1 MAEKLSPERQ
11 EFINKLQKTIE
22 DNTFAPETLNPM
34 QLRAVDQ
41 FFKKGY
47 LKGDLREIISK
58 RSKARQD
65 LAKQETVAQDPLGA
79 YLGMDESSVPGA
91 DFLLSGRSSAVLAG
105 DVSASFMA
113 ANYMRDKIADAY
125 KQTDMTGLKLTKNKQ
140 FFFEKLANKLPGR
153 YRFLKG
159 AAQLAGRTL
168 DLGERAFRSPLGR
181 GELAVAA
188 AGTAGAGGG
197 SVAYDLMNNAV
208 GPSLMDSLLEDLG
221 NMPKKDIDKLN
232 IVDRAMVE
240 AKNAALFNF
249 GAAALTPLLMA
260 SGGILNKLFGTT
272 GVTQKEIAKF
282 ARDNGYEIP
291 LLAAMRDGPLSGL
304 GQSYFKTVGV
314 FPYISRVMDARMLSA
329 EKTFAQGF
337 LDSNIATIAPIY
349 SHSFLSQK
357 VYNRAV
363 ETFKKNVK
371 TIDDAYDKFYAINT
385 VAGDPAILK
394 LNKTLKATEDFL
406 RQNSAQFPDI
416 AKAFSDASSREVN
429 RQAFDFKALQEMA
442 GLQDPLAQF
451 MNFANAV
458 ARGQPIS
465 FNQYKGMTMMLNQAL
480 EQTRYQTVNKSVAAI
495 REALEKDAHGFLK
508 ELNVPNLVQ
517 NKEIQKR
524 LIDLGGGDVARIM
537 APELA
542 AARVAETMAGRIPS
556 DQGAFQRLLAET
568 EEQILKEGVEITDEL
583 SARAAAKIAKT
594 DQGKEI
600 MDSVINAGSQL
611 HNTLK
616 DANEVFSRI
625 MKFYTGKEGTTAIG
639 ALAKFDKTLFT
650 QKTLFNIPGAATL
663 PKDKLFEKIQT
674 AVFKSRSSSALEEY
688 RKMIGAQ
695 PGFAGYSAAG
705 EKLYQASVARFMHNA
720 FMSSFKSKPINA
732 GIFGKARIPFSAPF
746 DNGAFRKLEGDAR
759 FQNGVDDIYEAM
771 ENVGT
776 KEALTSQGGEISSR
790 LSADGLEDITSIR
803 FGPDDYRDFDA
814 ITFRNILGLDEPT
827 MDVKKFIEEMYGGGQ
842 KGADARGHLENF
854 VDYSKKLTDI
864 PITNS
869 SSFIQRRLTLGGA
882 SSLAGVALGF
892 GGSAAASPL
901 APFVLFA
908 TALRAGKI
916 LSDPYLLRQIN
927 DVLTPKEVEAVLK
940 GGKAFGT
947 TQAGVINPK
956 AYLAGLRTKR
966 EAFARFMNKAFGDD
980 DDYVPVD
987 PDNIDLKRI
996 TEYLNSKDVEMIK
1009 PNYGNNAGNV
1019 PMKTIQQMY
1028 DEEVMQAPSEEEQAE
1043 EENFIEGGLIAQNEF
1058 NSTFLPEAQVKK
1070 LEPGGEAVTVNQQ
1083 MPMNQGQ
1090 MQPATGQVTSQ
1101 QVESIFPRDDLLIA
1115 AAKRREVPRG

>member
-1 MAEKLSPERQ
+1 MAELNEKQRVFVEG
-11 EFINKLQKTIE
+11 LQKSID
-22 DNTFAPETLNPM
+22 DNTFAPETLNPL
-34 QLRAVDQ
+34 QLRAIDKLIKSKV
-41 FFKKGY
+41 
-47 LKGDLREIISK
+47 LKSKPLKEIYEE
-58 RSKARQD
+58 RTQARKD

-105 DVSASFMA
+105 DLSASFMA

-125 KQTDMTGLKLTKNKQ
+125 KKTDMTGLKLTKGKQ

-153 YRFLKG
+153 YKFLKG

-168 DLGERAFRSPLGR
+168 DLGERAIRSPLGR
-181 GELAVAA
+181 GELAIAG
-188 AGTAGAGGG
+188 AGTIGAGGG
-197 SVAYDLMNNAV
+197 SIAYDLMNKTV
-208 GPSLMDSLLEDLG
+208 GPSLMDGLLEDLG
-221 NMPKKDIDKLN
+221 NLPKKDIDKLN
-232 IVDRAMVE
+232 VIDRAMVE

-260 SGGILNKLFGTT
+260 SGKFLNFAFGTT
-272 GVTQKEIAKF
+272 GDYQKAIAKF

-314 FPYISRVMDARMLSA
+314 FPYISRTMDKRMLSA
-329 EKTFAQGF
+329 EKVFSKGF

-349 SHSFLSQK
+349 SHSFLSQRL
-357 VYNRAV
+357 YNQAV
-363 ETFKKNVK
+363 ETFKKNVG
-371 TIDDAYDKFYAINT
+371 TIDSAYDKFFAINT

-394 LNKTLKATEDFL
+394 LTKTLKATDDFL

-416 AKAFSDASSREVN
+416 VKAMGDAVQGQG
-429 RQAFDFKALQEMA
+429 RQIDFKAVLEQT
-442 GLQDPLAQF
+442 GYSDPLSQF
-451 MNFANAV
+451 MAFANGV
-458 ARGQPIS
+458 ARGQPIT

-480 EQTRYQTVNKSVAAI
+480 EQTKYKTVNKSVAAI

-508 ELNVPNLVQ
+508 ELNVPSLVQ
-517 NKEIQKR
+517 NKEIQQR
-524 LIDLGGGDVARIM
+524 LIELGGGDVVRIM

-542 AARVAETMAGRIPS
+542 AARVAEQMAGRIPTGE
-556 DQGAFQRLLAET
+556 GAFQRLIAET
-568 EEQILKEGVEITDEL
+568 EQQIIKDGIEITDDL
-583 SARAAAKIAKT
+583 RARAAAKIAKT
-594 DQGKEI
+594 PQGKEI

-639 ALAKFDKTLFT
+639 ALSKFDKTLFT

-674 AVFKSRSSSALEEY
+674 AVFKSRSPAALQEF

-720 FMSSFKSKPINA
+720 FMSSFRSKPINA
-732 GIFGKARIPFSAPF
+732 GIFGKARVPFSAPF
-746 DNGAFRKLEGDAR
+746 ENGAFRSIEADAR
-759 FQNGVDDIYEAM
+759 FANGVDDIYEAM

-776 KEALTSQGGEISSR
+776 KQALRSQGGEISSR
-790 LSADGLEDITSIR
+790 VTADGLEDVTSIR
-803 FGPDDYRDFDA
+803 FGPDDYRDFDG
-814 ITFRNILGLDEPT
+814 TRFRDILGLDDPT
-827 MDVKKFIEEMYGGGQ
+827 SDVYKFIEEMYGGGK
-842 KGADARGHLENF
+842 KGADALSHLEDF
-854 VDYSKKLTDI
+854 VEYSKRLTDI

-927 DVLTPKEVEAVLK
+927 DVLTPKEVEAILK
-940 GGKAFGT
+940 GGKAFGV

-980 DDYVPVD
+980 DDFVPVD
-987 PDNIDLKRI
+987 PKNIDLERI
-996 TEYLNSKDVEMIK
+996 TEYLNKKDVELIK
-1009 PNYGNNAGNV
+1009 PNFGNNGNNL
-1019 PMKTIQQMY
+1019 PATTIYKMY
-1028 DEEVMQAPSEEEQAE
+1028 DEEVMQEPNEEEQAE
-1043 EENFIEGGLIAQNEF
+1043 EENFIEGGLIAQNDF
-1058 NSTFLPEAQVKK
+1058 NNTFLPEAQANK
-1070 LEPGGEAVTVNQQ
+1070 LEPGGETMVNMPQVTMPNPQ
-1083 MPMNQGQ
+1083 MPM
-1090 MQPATGQVTSQ
+1090 ATGQVTSQ
-1101 QVESIFPRDDLLIA
+1101 QVADLFPNDPTTIA
-1115 AAKRREVPRG
+1115 AARRREAPRG

>member
-1 MAEKLSPERQ
+1 MAELNAQQK
-11 EFINKLQKTIE
+11 EFVAGLQKSID
-22 DNTFAPETLNPM
+22 DNTFAPETLNPL
-34 QLRAVDQ
+34 QLRAVN
-41 FFKKGY
+41 KLIKSKV
-47 LKGDLREIISK
+47 LKSKPLEEIYKERTQARE
-58 RSKARQD
+58 D

-105 DVSASFMA
+105 DLSASFMA

-125 KQTDMTGLKLTKNKQ
+125 KQTGMTGMKLTQGKK

-159 AAQLAGRTL
+159 AAQLAGKTL
-168 DLGERAFRSPLGR
+168 DLGERAVRSPLGR
-181 GELAVAA
+181 GELAVAG
-188 AGTAGAGGG
+188 AGTLGAGGG
-197 SVAYDLMNNAV
+197 SVAYDLMNKTV

-260 SGGILNKLFGTT
+260 SGKFLNFAFGTT
-272 GVTQKEIAKF
+272 GEYQKAIAKF

-314 FPYISRVMDARMLSA
+314 FPYISKTMDKRMLSA
-329 EKTFAQGF
+329 EKVFSKGF

-349 SHSFLSQK
+349 SHSFLSQRL
-357 VYNRAV
+357 YNQAV
-363 ETFKKNVK
+363 ETFKKNVG
-371 TIDDAYDKFYAINT
+371 TIDDAYDKFFALNT

-394 LNKTLKATEDFL
+394 LPKTLKATEDFL

-416 AKAFSDASSREVN
+416 AQAFQRATSGSVN
-429 RQAFDFKALQEMA
+429 RQAFDFKAVQEMA

-451 MNFANAV
+451 MNFSNAV
-458 ARGQPIS
+458 ARGEPIS

-508 ELNVPNLVQ
+508 ELNVPSLLQ
-517 NKEIQKR
+517 NKAIQQR
-524 LIDLGGGDVARIM
+524 MIELGGGDVARIM

-542 AARVAETMAGRIPS
+542 AAR
-556 DQGAFQRLLAET
+556 LAESGAIPT
-568 EEQILKEGVEITDEL
+568 GQQAYNTALKEAEEAILKEGIDVTDDL
-583 SARAAAKIAKT
+583 TARAAAKIAKT
-594 DQGKEI
+594 QGGKDTL
-600 MDSVINAGSQL
+600 DSIINAGSQM
-611 HNTLK
+611 HNSLK

-639 ALAKFDKTLFT
+639 ALSKFDKSLFT

-674 AVFKSRSSSALEEY
+674 AVFKSRSPAALGEF

-732 GIFGKARIPFSAPF
+732 GLFGKARMPFSAPF
-746 DNGAFRKLEGDAR
+746 ENGAFRKLEADPR

-776 KEALTSQGGEISSR
+776 KQALASQGGEISSR
-790 LSADGLEDITSIR
+790 ITADGLEDVTSIR
-803 FGPDDYRDFDA
+803 FGPDDYRDFDGT
-814 ITFRNILGLDEPT
+814 TFRNILGLDDPT
-827 MDVKKFIEEMYGGGQ
+827 IDVKKFIEEMYGGGS
-842 KGADARGHLENF
+842 KGATARQHLEDF
-854 VDYSKKLTDI
+854 VEYSKRLTDI

-901 APFVLFA
+901 APFILFA

-927 DVLTPKEVEAVLK
+927 DVLTPKEVEAILK

-987 PDNIDLKRI
+987 PKNIDLKRI
-996 TEYLNSKDVEMIK
+996 TEYLNQKNVEMIK

-1028 DEEVMQAPSEEEQAE
+1028 DEEVMEAPKEEEQAE

-1058 NSTFLPEAQVKK
+1058 NSTFLPVSQANK
-1070 LEPGGEAVTVNQQ
+1070 LEPGGEPSPVNQQ
-1083 MPMNQGQ
+1083 MPINQGQ
-1090 MQPATGQVTSQ
+1090 MQPATGQVTPQ
-1101 QVESIFPRDDLLIA
+1101 QVSALFPNDPLSAQIA
-1115 AAKRREVPRG
+1115 ARRQT

>member
-1 MAEKLSPERQ
+1 MAELNAQQK
-11 EFINKLQKTIE
+11 EFVAGLQKSID
-22 DNTFAPETLNPM
+22 DNTFAPETLNPL
-34 QLRAVDQ
+34 QLRAVN
-41 FFKKGY
+41 KLIKSKV
-47 LKGDLREIISK
+47 LKSKPLEEIYKERTQARE
-58 RSKARQD
+58 D

-105 DVSASFMA
+105 DLSASFMA

-125 KQTDMTGLKLTKNKQ
+125 KQTGMTGMKLTQGKK

-159 AAQLAGRTL
+159 AAQLAGKTL
-168 DLGERAFRSPLGR
+168 DLGERAVRSPLGR
-181 GELAVAA
+181 GELAVAG
-188 AGTAGAGGG
+188 AGTLGAGGG
-197 SVAYDLMNNAV
+197 SVAYDLMNKTV

-260 SGGILNKLFGTT
+260 SGKFLNFAFGTT
-272 GVTQKEIAKF
+272 GEYQKAIAKF

-314 FPYISRVMDARMLSA
+314 FPYISKTMDKRMLSA
-329 EKTFAQGF
+329 EKVFSKGF

-349 SHSFLSQK
+349 SHSFLSQRL
-357 VYNRAV
+357 YNQAV
-363 ETFKKNVK
+363 ETFKKNVG
-371 TIDDAYDKFYAINT
+371 TIDDAYDKFFALNT

-394 LNKTLKATEDFL
+394 LPKTLKATEDFL

-416 AKAFSDASSREVN
+416 AQAFQRATSGSVN
-429 RQAFDFKALQEMA
+429 RQAFDFKAVQEMA

-451 MNFANAV
+451 MNFSNAV
-458 ARGQPIS
+458 ARGEPIS

-508 ELNVPNLVQ
+508 ELNVPSLLQ
-517 NKEIQKR
+517 NKAIQQR
-524 LIDLGGGDVARIM
+524 MIELGGGDVARIM

-542 AARVAETMAGRIPS
+542 AAR
-556 DQGAFQRLLAET
+556 LAESGAIPT
-568 EEQILKEGVEITDEL
+568 GQQAYNTALKEAEEAILKEGIDVTDDL
-583 SARAAAKIAKT
+583 TARAAAKIAKT
-594 DQGKEI
+594 QGGKDTL
-600 MDSVINAGSQL
+600 DSIINAGSQM
-611 HNTLK
+611 HNSLK

-639 ALAKFDKTLFT
+639 ALSKFDKSLFT

-674 AVFKSRSSSALEEY
+674 AVFKSRSPAALGEF

-732 GIFGKARIPFSAPF
+732 GLFGKARMPFSAPF
-746 DNGAFRKLEGDAR
+746 ENGAFRKLEADPR

-776 KEALTSQGGEISSR
+776 KQALASQGGEISSR
-790 LSADGLEDITSIR
+790 ITADGLEDVTSIR
-803 FGPDDYRDFDA
+803 FGPDDYRDFDGT
-814 ITFRNILGLDEPT
+814 TFRNILGLDDPT
-827 MDVKKFIEEMYGGGQ
+827 IDVKKFIEEMYGGGS
-842 KGADARGHLENF
+842 KGATARQHLEDF
-854 VDYSKKLTDI
+854 VEYSKRLTDI

-901 APFVLFA
+901 APFILFA

-927 DVLTPKEVEAVLK
+927 DVLTPKEVEAILK

-966 EAFARFMNKAFGDD
+966 EAFARFMNKTFGDD

-987 PDNIDLKRI
+987 PKNIDLKRI
-996 TEYLNSKDVEMIK
+996 TEYLNQKNVEMIK

-1028 DEEVMQAPSEEEQAE
+1028 DEEVMEAPKEEEQAE

-1058 NSTFLPEAQVKK
+1058 NSTFLPVSQANK
-1070 LEPGGEAVTVNQQ
+1070 LEPGGEPSPVNQQ
-1083 MPMNQGQ
+1083 MPINQGQ
-1090 MQPATGQVTSQ
+1090 MQPATGQVTPQ
-1101 QVESIFPRDDLLIA
+1101 QVSALFPNDPLSAQIA
-1115 AAKRREVPRG
+1115 ARRQT

>member
-11 EFINKLQKTIE
+11 EFLNKVQKTID
-22 DNTFAPETLNPM
+22 DNTFAPETLNPL

-47 LKGDLREIISK
+47 LKGDLKKIAIK
-58 RSKARQD
+58 RDKARQD
-65 LAKQETVAQDPLGA
+65 LAKQETVAKDPLA
-79 YLGMDESSVPGA
+79 AALGMDESSIPGA
-91 DFLLSGRSSAVLAG
+91 DFILSGRSSAVLAG

-125 KQTDMTGLKLTKNKQ
+125 KATDMTGMKLTQNKK
-140 FFFEKLANKLPGR
+140 FFFEKLSDKLPGR
-153 YRFLKG
+153 FRFLKG
-159 AAQLAGRTL
+159 AARLAGKTL

-188 AGTAGAGGG
+188 SGTIGAGAG
-197 SVAYDLMNNAV
+197 SATYDLMNKTV
-208 GPSLMDSLLEDLG
+208 GPALMDGLLEDLG
-221 NMPKKDIDKLN
+221 NMPKKEIDKLN
-232 IVDRAMVE
+232 VLDRAMVE

-272 GVTQKEIAKF
+272 GITQKEIAKF

-314 FPYISRVMDARMLSA
+314 FPYISKIMDRRMLSA
-329 EKTFAQGF
+329 EKTFSQGF
-337 LDSNIATIAPIY
+337 MDSNIATIAPIY
-349 SHSFLSQK
+349 THSFLSQK
-357 VYNRAV
+357 VYNQAV
-363 ETFKKNVK
+363 ETFKKNAA
-371 TIDDAYDKFYAINT
+371 TIDEAYGKFFATNT

-394 LNKTLKATEDFL
+394 LTQTLKATDDFL
-406 RQNSAQFPDI
+406 KQNSAQFPDI
-416 AKAFSDASSREVN
+416 IQAMNKSVGDGRRPFDLKAIEEQAGFS
-429 RQAFDFKALQEMA
+429 
-442 GLQDPLAQF
+442 DPLAQF
-451 MNFANAV
+451 MSFANGV
-458 ARGQPIS
+458 ARGEPIT

-480 EQTRYQTVNKSVAAI
+480 EQTKYKTVNKSVAMI

-508 ELNVPNLVQ
+508 ELNVPSLLQ
-517 NKEIQKR
+517 NKELQQRMIE
-524 LIDLGGGDVARIM
+524 LGGGDAVRIM

-542 AARVAETMAGRIPS
+542 AARVAEAVRDVPTN
-556 DQGAFQRLLAET
+556 QQAFQTLLKET
-568 EEQILKEGVEITDEL
+568 EEQIIKEGVEVTEEL

-594 DQGKEI
+594 QEGKEI
-600 MDSVINAGSQL
+600 MESVINAGSQL
-611 HNTLK
+611 HTRLK

-639 ALAKFDKTLFT
+639 ALAKFDKSLFT

-674 AVFKSRSSSALEEY
+674 SVFKSRSPAALQEY

-695 PGFAGYSAAG
+695 PGFEGYSAAG

-720 FMSSFKSKPINA
+720 YMSSFKSKPINA
-732 GIFGKARIPFSAPF
+732 GIFGKARVPFSAPF
-746 DNGAFRKLEGDAR
+746 DNGAFKNLEIDPK
-759 FQNGVDDIYEAM
+759 FQNGVDDMYEAM
-771 ENVGT
+771 ENVGI
-776 KEALTSQGGEISSR
+776 KNALKSQGGDISSR
-790 LSADGLEDITSIR
+790 LTADGLEDVTSIR
-803 FGPDDYRDFDA
+803 FGPDDFRDFDG
-814 ITFRNILGLDEPT
+814 TRFRDILGLDDPS
-827 MDVKKFIEEMYGGGQ
+827 MDVYKFIEEMYGGGQ
-842 KGADARGHLENF
+842 KGATALGHLQDF
-854 VDYSKKLTDI
+854 VEYSKRLTDI

-892 GGSAAASPL
+892 GGSAAAGPL

-927 DVLTPKEVEAVLK
+927 DVLTPKEVEAILK

-947 TQAGVINPK
+947 TQAGIINPK
-956 AYLAGLRTKR
+956 LYLAGLRTKR

-980 DDYVPVD
+980 DDFVPVD
-987 PDNIDLKRI
+987 PKNIDLKRI
-996 TEYLNSKDVEMIK
+996 TEYLNMKDVEMVK
-1009 PNYGNNAGNV
+1009 PNFGENAGNV
-1019 PMKTIQQMY
+1019 PMKTINKMY
-1028 DEEVMQAPSEEEQAE
+1028 DEEVMQAPNEEEQAE
-1043 EENFIEGGLIAQNEF
+1043 EENFIEGGLTAQKEF
-1058 NSTFLPEAQVKK
+1058 NSTFLPAAQANK
-1070 LEPGGEAVTVNQQ
+1070 LEPGGEAPVNQVGPQAQ
-1083 MPMNQGQ
+1083 MPQAPT
-1090 MQPATGQVTSQ
+1090 QPATGQVNPQ
-1101 QVESIFPRDDLLIA
+1101 QFAAVFPDDNLGQAIA
-1115 AAKRREVPRG
+1115 NRGAKRV

>member
-1 MAEKLSPERQ
+1 MAELNEKQRVFVEG
-11 EFINKLQKTIE
+11 LQKSID
-22 DNTFAPETLNPM
+22 DNTFAPETLNPL
-34 QLRAVDQ
+34 QLRAIDKLIKSKV
-41 FFKKGY
+41 
-47 LKGDLREIISK
+47 LKSKPLEEIYEERTQARE
-58 RSKARQD
+58 D

-105 DVSASFMA
+105 DISASFMA
-113 ANYMRDKIADAY
+113 ANYMRDKIAEAY
-125 KQTDMTGLKLTKNKQ
+125 KKTDMTGLKLTKNKQ

-153 YRFLKG
+153 FKFLKG
-159 AAQLAGRTL
+159 AAKLAGRTL
-168 DLGERAFRSPLGR
+168 DLGERAVRSPLGR
-181 GELAVAA
+181 GELAVAG
-188 AGTAGAGGG
+188 AGTIGAGGG

-232 IVDRAMVE
+232 VVDRAMVE

-260 SGGILNKLFGTT
+260 SGKFLNFAFGTT
-272 GVTQKEIAKF
+272 GDYQKAIAKF

-314 FPYISRVMDARMLSA
+314 FPYISRTMDKRMLSA
-329 EKTFAQGF
+329 EKVFSKGF

-349 SHSFLSQK
+349 SHSFLSQRL
-357 VYNRAV
+357 YNQAV
-363 ETFKKNVK
+363 ETFRKNVG
-371 TIDDAYDKFYAINT
+371 TIDSAYDKFFAINT

-394 LNKTLKATEDFL
+394 LTKTLKASDDFL

-416 AKAFSDASSREVN
+416 VQAMGKAGQGQG
-429 RQAFDFKALQEMA
+429 RQIDFKAILDQT
-442 GLQDPLAQF
+442 GYSDPLAQF
-451 MNFANAV
+451 MSFANGV
-458 ARGQPIS
+458 ARGQPIT

-480 EQTRYQTVNKSVAAI
+480 EQTKYKTVNKSVAAI

-508 ELNVPNLVQ
+508 ELNVPSLVQ
-517 NKEIQKR
+517 NKEIQQR
-524 LIDLGGGDVARIM
+524 LIELGGGDVVRIM

-542 AARVAETMAGRIPS
+542 AARVAEQMAGRIPTGE
-556 DQGAFQRLLAET
+556 GAFQRLIAET
-568 EEQILKEGVEITDEL
+568 EQQIIKDGIEITDDL
-583 SARAAAKIAKT
+583 RARAAAKIAKT
-594 DQGKEI
+594 PQGKEI

-639 ALAKFDKTLFT
+639 ALSKFDKTLFT

-663 PKDKLFEKIQT
+663 PKDKLFEKVQT
-674 AVFKSRSSSALEEY
+674 AVFKSRSPAALQEF

-720 FMSSFKSKPINA
+720 FMSSFRSKPINA
-732 GIFGKARIPFSAPF
+732 GIFGKARVPFSAPF
-746 DNGAFRKLEGDAR
+746 ENGAFRSIEADAR
-759 FQNGVDDIYEAM
+759 FANGVDDIYEAM

-776 KEALTSQGGEISSR
+776 KQALRSQGGEISSR
-790 LSADGLEDITSIR
+790 LTADGLEDVTSIR
-803 FGPDDYRDFDA
+803 FGPDDYRDFDG
-814 ITFRNILGLDEPT
+814 TRFRDILGLDDPT
-827 MDVKKFIEEMYGGGQ
+827 SDVYKFIEEMYGGGK
-842 KGADARGHLENF
+842 KGADALSHLEDF
-854 VDYSKKLTDI
+854 VEYSKRLTDI

-927 DVLTPKEVEAVLK
+927 DVLTPKEVEAILK
-940 GGKAFGT
+940 GGKAFGV

-980 DDYVPVD
+980 DDFVPVD
-987 PDNIDLKRI
+987 PKNIDLERI
-996 TEYLNSKDVEMIK
+996 TEYLNKKDVELIK
-1009 PNYGNNAGNV
+1009 PNFGNNGNNL
-1019 PMKTIQQMY
+1019 PASTIYKMY
-1028 DEEVMQAPSEEEQAE
+1028 DEEVMQEPNEEEQAE
-1043 EENFIEGGLIAQNEF
+1043 EENFIEGGLIAQNDF
-1058 NSTFLPEAQVKK
+1058 NNTFLPEAQANK
-1070 LEPGGEAVTVNQQ
+1070 LEPGEGAPANTAMTMPTVQ
-1083 MPMNQGQ
+1083 MPTV
-1090 MQPATGQVTSQ
+1090 TGQVTSQ
-1101 QVESIFPRDDLLIA
+1101 QVADLFPNDPTTIA
-1115 AAKRREVPRG
+1115 AARRREAPRG

>member
-1 MAEKLSPERQ
+1 
-11 EFINKLQKTIE
+11 
-22 DNTFAPETLNPM
+22 
-34 QLRAVDQ
+34 
-41 FFKKGY
+41 
-47 LKGDLREIISK
+47 
-58 RSKARQD
+58 
-65 LAKQETVAQDPLGA
+65 
-79 YLGMDESSVPGA
+79 VPGA

-125 KQTDMTGLKLTKNKQ
+125 KQTGMTGMKLTQGKK

-159 AAQLAGRTL
+159 AAQLAGKTL
-168 DLGERAFRSPLGR
+168 DLGERAIRSPLGR
-181 GELAVAA
+181 GELAVAG
-188 AGTAGAGGG
+188 AGTLGAGGG
-197 SVAYDLMNNAV
+197 SVAYDLMNKTV

-232 IVDRAMVE
+232 VIDRAMVE

-260 SGGILNKLFGTT
+260 SGKFLNFAFGTT
-272 GVTQKEIAKF
+272 GEYQKAIAKF

-314 FPYISRVMDARMLSA
+314 FPYISKTMDKRMLSA
-329 EKTFAQGF
+329 EKVFSKGF

-349 SHSFLSQK
+349 SHSFLSQRL
-357 VYNRAV
+357 YNQAV
-363 ETFKKNVK
+363 ETFKKNVG
-371 TIDDAYDKFYAINT
+371 TIDDAYDKFFALNT

-394 LNKTLKATEDFL
+394 LPKTLKATEDFL

-416 AKAFSDASSREVN
+416 AQAFQRATSGSVN
-429 RQAFDFKALQEMA
+429 RQAFDFKAVQEMA

-451 MNFANAV
+451 MNFSNAV
-458 ARGQPIS
+458 ARGEPIS

-508 ELNVPNLVQ
+508 ELNVPSLLQ
-517 NKEIQKR
+517 NKAIQQR
-524 LIDLGGGDVARIM
+524 MIELGGGDVARIM

-542 AARVAETMAGRIPS
+542 AAR
-556 DQGAFQRLLAET
+556 LAESGAIPT
-568 EEQILKEGVEITDEL
+568 GQQAYNTALKEAEEAILKEGIDVTDDL
-583 SARAAAKIAKT
+583 TARAAAKIAKT
-594 DQGKEI
+594 QGGKDTL
-600 MDSVINAGSQL
+600 DSIINAGSQM
-611 HNTLK
+611 HNSLK

-639 ALAKFDKTLFT
+639 ALSKFDKSLFT

-674 AVFKSRSSSALEEY
+674 AVFKSRSPAALGEF

-732 GIFGKARIPFSAPF
+732 GLFGKARMPFSAPF
-746 DNGAFRKLEGDAR
+746 ENGAFRKLEADPR

-776 KEALTSQGGEISSR
+776 KQALASQGGEISSR
-790 LSADGLEDITSIR
+790 ITADGLEDVTSIR
-803 FGPDDYRDFDA
+803 FGPDDYRDFDGT
-814 ITFRNILGLDEPT
+814 TFRNILGLDDPT
-827 MDVKKFIEEMYGGGQ
+827 IDVKKFIEEMYGGGS
-842 KGADARGHLENF
+842 KGATARQHLEDF
-854 VDYSKKLTDI
+854 VEYSKRLTDI

-901 APFVLFA
+901 APFILFA

-927 DVLTPKEVEAVLK
+927 DVLTPKEVEAILK

-987 PDNIDLKRI
+987 PKNIDLKRI
-996 TEYLNSKDVEMIK
+996 TEYLNQKNVEMIK

-1028 DEEVMQAPSEEEQAE
+1028 DEEVMEAPKEEEQAE

-1058 NSTFLPEAQVKK
+1058 NSTFLPVSQANK
-1070 LEPGGEAVTVNQQ
+1070 LEPGGEPSPVNQQ
-1083 MPMNQGQ
+1083 MPINQGQ
-1090 MQPATGQVTSQ
+1090 MQPATGQVTPQ
-1101 QVESIFPRDDLLIA
+1101 QVSALFPNDPLSAQIA
-1115 AAKRREVPRG
+1115 ARRQT

>member
-1 MAEKLSPERQ
+1 MAELNEKQRVFVEG
-11 EFINKLQKTIE
+11 LQKSID
-22 DNTFAPETLNPM
+22 DNTFAPETLNPL
-34 QLRAVDQ
+34 QLRAIDKLIKSKV
-41 FFKKGY
+41 
-47 LKGDLREIISK
+47 LKSKPLKEIYEE
-58 RSKARQD
+58 RTQARKD

-105 DVSASFMA
+105 DLAASFMA

-125 KQTDMTGLKLTKNKQ
+125 KKTDMTGLKLTKGKQ

-153 YRFLKG
+153 FKFLKG
-159 AAQLAGRTL
+159 AARLAGRTL
-168 DLGERAFRSPLGR
+168 DLGERAVRSPLGR
-181 GELAVAA
+181 GELAIAG
-188 AGTAGAGGG
+188 AGTIGAGGG
-197 SVAYDLMNNAV
+197 SIAYDLMNKTV
-208 GPSLMDSLLEDLG
+208 GPSLMDGLLEDLG
-221 NMPKKDIDKLN
+221 NLPKKDIDKLN
-232 IVDRAMVE
+232 VIDRAMVE

-260 SGGILNKLFGTT
+260 SGKFLNFAFGTT

-314 FPYISRVMDARMLSA
+314 FPYISRIMDARMLSA

-357 VYNRAV
+357 VYNQAV
-363 ETFKKNVK
+363 ETFKKNVG
-371 TIDDAYDKFYAINT
+371 TIDKAYDKFFAINT

-394 LNKTLKATEDFL
+394 LTKTLKATDDFL

-416 AKAFSDASSREVN
+416 IKAMGDAAQGQG
-429 RQAFDFKALQEMA
+429 RQIDFKAVLDQT
-442 GLQDPLAQF
+442 GYSDPLAQF
-451 MNFANAV
+451 MSFANGV
-458 ARGQPIS
+458 ARGQPIT

-480 EQTRYQTVNKSVAAI
+480 EQTKYKTVNKSVAAI

-517 NKEIQKR
+517 NKEIQQR
-524 LIDLGGGDVARIM
+524 LIELGGGDVVKIM

-542 AARVAETMAGRIPS
+542 AARVAEQMAGRIPS
-556 DQGAFQRLLAET
+556 DQGAFQRLISET
-568 EEQILKEGVEITDEL
+568 EQQIIKDGFDITDDL
-583 SARAAAKIAKT
+583 KARAAAKIAKT
-594 DQGKEI
+594 PQGKEI

-663 PKDKLFEKIQT
+663 PKDQLFQKIQT
-674 AVFKSRSSSALEEY
+674 AVFKSRSPAALLEY

-732 GIFGKARIPFSAPF
+732 GIFGKARVPFSAPF
-746 DNGAFRKLEGDAR
+746 ENGAFRKLEADPR

-776 KEALTSQGGEISSR
+776 KQALASQGGEISSR
-790 LSADGLEDITSIR
+790 LTADGLEDVTSIR
-803 FGPDDYRDFDA
+803 FGPDDYRDFDG
-814 ITFRNILGLDEPT
+814 ITFRNILGLDDPT

-927 DVLTPKEVEAVLK
+927 DVLTPKEVEAILK
-940 GGKAFGT
+940 GGKAFGV

-980 DDYVPVD
+980 DDFVPVD
-987 PDNIDLKRI
+987 PKNIDLEKI
-996 TEYLNSKDVEMIK
+996 TEYLNQKDVEMIK
-1009 PNYGNNAGNV
+1009 PNFGNNGNNL
-1019 PMKTIQQMY
+1019 PASTIYKMY
-1028 DEEVMQAPSEEEQAE
+1028 DEEVMQEPNEEEQAE
-1043 EENFIEGGLIAQNEF
+1043 EENFIEGGLIAQNDF
-1058 NSTFLPEAQVKK
+1058 NNTFLPEAQANK
-1070 LEPGGEAVTVNQQ
+1070 LEPGGETMVDMPQVTMPNPQ
-1083 MPMNQGQ
+1083 MPT
-1090 MQPATGQVTSQ
+1090 ATGQVTSQ
-1101 QVESIFPRDDLLIA
+1101 QVADLFPNDPTTIA
-1115 AAKRREVPRG
+1115 AARRREAPRG

>member
-1 MAEKLSPERQ
+1 MAEKLSPDRQ
-11 EFINKLQKTIE
+11 EFINKIQKTID
-22 DNTFAPETLNPM
+22 DNTFAPETLNPI
-34 QLRAVDQ
+34 QLNAVNQ

-47 LKGDLREIISK
+47 LKGDLKEIVTK
-58 RSKARQD
+58 RAKARQN
-65 LAKQETVAQDPLGA
+65 LAKQETVAKDPIAAALN
-79 YLGMDESSVPGA
+79 LDESSIPGA

-125 KQTDMTGLKLTKNKQ
+125 KATDMTGMKLTQGKK
-140 FFFEKLANKLPGR
+140 FFFEKMADKLPGR

-159 AAQLAGRTL
+159 AAQLAGKTL

-197 SVAYDLMNNAV
+197 SIAYDLMNKSV
-208 GPSLMDSLLEDLG
+208 GPSLMDGLLEDLG

-232 IVDRAMVE
+232 IIDRAMVE
-240 AKNAALFNF
+240 AKNAALFNY

-260 SGGILNKLFGTT
+260 GGKFLNYAFGTT
-272 GVTQKEIAKF
+272 GEYQKAIAKF

-304 GQSYFKTVGV
+304 GQSFFKTVGV
-314 FPYISRVMDARMLSA
+314 FPYISKTMDKRMLSA
-329 EKTFAQGF
+329 EKIFSKGY

-363 ETFKKNVK
+363 ETFKKNVG
-371 TIDDAYDKFYAINT
+371 TIDDAYDKF
-385 VAGDPAILK
+385 LK
-394 LNKTLKATEDFL
+394 
-406 RQNSAQFPDI
+406 QNSAQFPDI
-416 AKAFSDASSREVN
+416 IQAMNKASEGGR
-429 RQAFDFKALQEMA
+429 RAFDFKSIEDLA
-442 GLQDPLAQF
+442 GFQDPLAQF
-451 MNFANAV
+451 MSFCNGV
-458 ARGQPIS
+458 ARGQPIT

-480 EQTRYQTVNKSVAAI
+480 EQTRYQTVNRSVASI

-508 ELNVPNLVQ
+508 ELNVPSLLQ
-517 NKEIQKR
+517 NKELQQRMIE
-524 LIDLGGGDVARIM
+524 LGGGDVIRIM

-542 AARVAETMAGRIPS
+542 AARVAEAVREVPTN
-556 DQGAFQRLLAET
+556 QQAFQALLKET
-568 EEQILKEGVEITDEL
+568 EEQIIKEGVEVTDEL
-583 SARAAAKIAKT
+583 TARAAAKIAKT
-594 DQGKEI
+594 QQGKEI

-611 HNTLK
+611 HNRLK

-639 ALAKFDKTLFT
+639 ALAKFDKSLFT

-674 AVFKSRSSSALEEY
+674 SVFKSRSPAALEEY
-688 RKMIGAQ
+688 RIMIGAQ
-695 PGFAGYSAAG
+695 PGFAGYSEAG
-705 EKLYQASVARFMHNA
+705 KKLYEASVARFMHNA
-720 FMSSFKSKPINA
+720 FMSSFKSKPINS
-732 GIFGKARIPFSAPF
+732 GIFGKARVPFSAPF
-746 DNGAFRKLEGDAR
+746 ENGAFRNLEVDPI

-771 ENVGT
+771 ENVGI
-776 KEALTSQGGEISSR
+776 KSALKSQGGDISSR
-790 LSADGLEDITSIR
+790 LTADGLEDVTSIR
-803 FGPDDYRDFDA
+803 FGPDDYRDFDG
-814 ITFRNILGLDEPT
+814 ITFRNILGLDDPT
-827 MDVKKFIEEMYGGGQ
+827 MDVKKFIEEMYGGGK

-901 APFVLFA
+901 APIVLFA

-916 LSDPYLLRQIN
+916 LSDPFLLRQIN
-927 DVLTPKEVEAVLK
+927 DVLTPKEVEAILS

-956 AYLAGLRTKR
+956 VYLAGLRTKR

-980 DDYVPVD
+980 DDFVPVD
-987 PDNIDLKRI
+987 PKNIDLERI

-1009 PNYGNNAGNV
+1009 PNFGENAGNV
-1019 PMKTIQQMY
+1019 PMKTINQMY

-1043 EENFIEGGLIAQNEF
+1043 EENFIEGGLTAQKEF
-1058 NSTFLPEAQVKK
+1058 NSTFLPASQANK
-1070 LEPGGEAVTVNQQ
+1070 LEPGGEAPVNQVGPQAQ
-1083 MPMNQGQ
+1083 MSPGQ
-1090 MQPATGQVTSQ
+1090 MQPATGQVTQQ
-1101 QVESIFPRDDLLIA
+1101 QVSALFPNDPLSAQIA
-1115 AAKRREVPRG
+1115 ARRQ

>member
-11 EFINKLQKTIE
+11 EFINKLQKTID
-22 DNTFAPETLNPM
+22 DNTFAPETLNPI
-34 QLRAVDQ
+34 QLRAVNQ

-47 LKGDLREIISK
+47 LKGNLKEIATKRAEARE
-58 RSKARQD
+58 D
-65 LAKQETVAQDPLGA
+65 LAKQETVAKDPIAAALN
-79 YLGMDESSVPGA
+79 LDESSIPGA

-125 KQTDMTGLKLTKNKQ
+125 KATDMTGMKLTQGKK
-140 FFFEKLANKLPGR
+140 FFFEKMADKLPGR

-159 AAQLAGRTL
+159 AATLAGKTL

-181 GELAVAA
+181 GELAVAT

-197 SVAYDLMNNAV
+197 SIAYDLMNKSV
-208 GPSLMDSLLEDLG
+208 GPSLMDGLLEDLG

-232 IVDRAMVE
+232 IIDRAMVE
-240 AKNAALFNF
+240 AKNAALFNY

-260 SGGILNKLFGTT
+260 SGKFLNFAFGTT

-314 FPYISRVMDARMLSA
+314 FPYISKVMDKRMLSA
-329 EKTFAQGF
+329 EKVFSKGYMN
-337 LDSNIATIAPIY
+337 SNIATIAPIY
-349 SHSFLSQK
+349 THSFLSQK

-363 ETFKKNVK
+363 ETFKKNAA
-371 TIDDAYDKFYAINT
+371 TIDEAYEKFFAINT

-394 LNKTLKATEDFL
+394 LTKTLEATDQFL
-406 RQNSAQFPDI
+406 KQNSAQFPDI
-416 AKAFSDASSREVN
+416 VQAMNKASAGGRT
-429 RQAFDFKALQEMA
+429 FDFKSIEDLA
-442 GLQDPLAQF
+442 GFQDPLAQF
-451 MNFANAV
+451 MSFANGV
-458 ARGQPIS
+458 ARGQPIT

-480 EQTRYQTVNKSVAAI
+480 EQTRYQTVNKSVASI

-508 ELNVPNLVQ
+508 ELNVPSLLQ
-517 NKEIQKR
+517 NKELQQRMIE
-524 LIDLGGGDVARIM
+524 LGGGDVVRIM

-542 AARVAETMAGRIPS
+542 AARVAEAVREVPTN
-556 DQGAFQRLLAET
+556 QQAFQALLKET
-568 EEQILKEGVEITDEL
+568 EEQIIKEGVEVTEEL

-594 DQGKEI
+594 KEGKEI
-600 MDSVINAGSQL
+600 MESVINAGSQL
-611 HNTLK
+611 HTRLK

-639 ALAKFDKTLFT
+639 ALAKFDKSLFT

-674 AVFKSRSSSALEEY
+674 SVFKSRSPAALEEY

-695 PGFAGYSAAG
+695 PGFAGYSEAG
-705 EKLYQASVARFMHNA
+705 KKLYEASIARFMHNA
-720 FMSSFKSKPINA
+720 YMASFRGKPINS
-732 GIFGKARIPFSAPF
+732 GIFGSKRIPFSAPF
-746 DNGAFRKLEGDAR
+746 ENGAFRKLEGDAR

-776 KEALTSQGGEISSR
+776 KQALRSQGGDISSR

-803 FGPDDYRDFDA
+803 FGPDDYRDFDGT
-814 ITFRNILGLDEPT
+814 IFLRNLGLDEPST
-827 MDVKKFIEEMYGGGQ
+827 DTYKFIEQMYGGGE
-842 KGADARGHLENF
+842 KGAQALGHLQDF
-854 VDYSKKLTDI
+854 VDYAKKLTDI

-927 DVLTPKEVEAVLK
+927 DVLTPKEVEAILS

-956 AYLAGLRTKR
+956 IYLAGLRTKR

-980 DDYVPVD
+980 DDFVPVD
-987 PDNIDLKRI
+987 PKNIDLERI

-1009 PNYGNNAGNV
+1009 PNFGENAGNV
-1019 PMKTIQQMY
+1019 PMRTINQMY

-1043 EENFIEGGLIAQNEF
+1043 EENFIEGGLTAQKEF
-1058 NSTFLPEAQVKK
+1058 NSTFLPASQANK
-1070 LEPGGEAVTVNQQ
+1070 LEPGGEAPVNQVGPQAQ
-1083 MPMNQGQ
+1083 MSPGQ
-1090 MQPATGQVTSQ
+1090 MQPATGQVTQQ
-1101 QVESIFPRDDLLIA
+1101 QVSALFPNDPLSAQIA
-1115 AAKRREVPRG
+1115 ARRQGQA

>member
-1 MAEKLSPERQ
+1 MAELNEKQRVFVEG
-11 EFINKLQKTIE
+11 LQKSID
-22 DNTFAPETLNPM
+22 DNTFAPETLNPL
-34 QLRAVDQ
+34 QLRAIDKLIKSKV
-41 FFKKGY
+41 
-47 LKGDLREIISK
+47 LKSKPLEEIYEERTQARE
-58 RSKARQD
+58 D

-105 DVSASFMA
+105 DISASFMA
-113 ANYMRDKIADAY
+113 ANYMRDKIAEAY
-125 KQTDMTGLKLTKNKQ
+125 KKTDMTGLKLTKNKQ

-153 YRFLKG
+153 FKFLKG
-159 AAQLAGRTL
+159 AAKLAGRTL
-168 DLGERAFRSPLGR
+168 DLGERAVRSPLGR
-181 GELAVAA
+181 GELAVAG
-188 AGTAGAGGG
+188 AGTIGAGGG

-232 IVDRAMVE
+232 VVDRAMVE

-260 SGGILNKLFGTT
+260 SGKFLNFAFGTT
-272 GVTQKEIAKF
+272 GDYQKAIAKF

-314 FPYISRVMDARMLSA
+314 FPYISRTMDKRMLSA
-329 EKTFAQGF
+329 EKVFSKGF

-349 SHSFLSQK
+349 SHSFLSQRL
-357 VYNRAV
+357 YNQAV
-363 ETFKKNVK
+363 ETFKKNVG
-371 TIDDAYDKFYAINT
+371 TIDSAYDKFFAINT

-394 LNKTLKATEDFL
+394 LTKTLKASDDFL

-416 AKAFSDASSREVN
+416 VQAMGKAGQGQGRN
-429 RQAFDFKALQEMA
+429 IDFKSVLDQT
-442 GLQDPLAQF
+442 GYSDPLAQF
-451 MNFANAV
+451 MAFANGV
-458 ARGQPIS
+458 ARGQPIT

-480 EQTRYQTVNKSVAAI
+480 EQTKYKTVNKSVAAI

-508 ELNVPNLVQ
+508 ELNVPSLVQ
-517 NKEIQKR
+517 NKEIQQR
-524 LIDLGGGDVARIM
+524 LIELGGGDVVRIM

-542 AARVAETMAGRIPS
+542 AARVAEQMAGRIPTGE
-556 DQGAFQRLLAET
+556 GAFQRLIAET
-568 EEQILKEGVEITDEL
+568 EQQIIKDGIEITDDL
-583 SARAAAKIAKT
+583 RARAAAKIAKT
-594 DQGKEI
+594 PQGKEI

-639 ALAKFDKTLFT
+639 ALSKFDKTLFT

-663 PKDKLFEKIQT
+663 PKDKLFEKVQT
-674 AVFKSRSSSALEEY
+674 AVFKSRSPAALQEF

-720 FMSSFKSKPINA
+720 FMSSFRSKPINA
-732 GIFGKARIPFSAPF
+732 GIFGKARVPFSAPF
-746 DNGAFRKLEGDAR
+746 ENGAFRSIEADAR
-759 FQNGVDDIYEAM
+759 FANGVDDIYEAM

-776 KEALTSQGGEISSR
+776 KQALRSQGGEISSR
-790 LSADGLEDITSIR
+790 LTADGLEDVTSIR
-803 FGPDDYRDFDA
+803 FGPDDYRDFDG
-814 ITFRNILGLDEPT
+814 TRFRDILGLDDPT
-827 MDVKKFIEEMYGGGQ
+827 SDVYKFIEEMYGGGK
-842 KGADARGHLENF
+842 KGADALSHLEDF
-854 VDYSKKLTDI
+854 VEYSKRLTDI

-927 DVLTPKEVEAVLK
+927 DVLTPKEVEAILK
-940 GGKAFGT
+940 GGKAFGV

-980 DDYVPVD
+980 DDFVPVD
-987 PDNIDLKRI
+987 PKNIDLERI
-996 TEYLNSKDVEMIK
+996 TEYLNKKDVELIK
-1009 PNYGNNAGNV
+1009 PNFGNNGNNL
-1019 PMKTIQQMY
+1019 PASTIYKMY
-1028 DEEVMQAPSEEEQAE
+1028 DEEVMQEPNEEEQAE
-1043 EENFIEGGLIAQNEF
+1043 EENFIEGGLIAQNDF
-1058 NSTFLPEAQVKK
+1058 NNTFLPEAQANK
-1070 LEPGGEAVTVNQQ
+1070 LEPGEGAPANTAMTMPTVQ
-1083 MPMNQGQ
+1083 MPTV
-1090 MQPATGQVTSQ
+1090 TGQVTSQ
-1101 QVESIFPRDDLLIA
+1101 QVADLFPNDPTTIA
-1115 AAKRREVPRG
+1115 AARRREAPRG

>member
-1 MAEKLSPERQ
+1 MAEKLSTERQ
-11 EFINKLQKTIE
+11 EFINKLQKTID
-22 DNTFAPETLNPM
+22 DNTFAPEKLNPI

-47 LKGDLREIISK
+47 LKGDLKEIVTK
-58 RSKARQD
+58 RAKARQD
-65 LAKQETVAQDPLGA
+65 LAKQETVAKDPLGA
-79 YLGMDESSVPGA
+79 YLGMDESSIPGG

-105 DVSASFMA
+105 DLSASFMA
-113 ANYMRDKIADAY
+113 ANYMRDHVANAY
-125 KQTDMTGLKLTKNKQ
+125 KKTDMTGLKLTRGKK

-153 YRFLKG
+153 FRFLKG
-159 AAQLAGRTL
+159 ALQLAGKTL
-168 DLGERAFRSPLGR
+168 DLPERALRSPLGR
-181 GELAVAA
+181 AELAVAG
-188 AGTAGAGGG
+188 AGTTGAGVG
-197 SVAYDLMNNAV
+197 SAAYDLMNNAV
-208 GPSLMDSLLEDLG
+208 GPSLMEGLLEDLG

-232 IVDRAMVE
+232 IIDRAMVE

-272 GVTQKEIAKF
+272 GDYQKAIAQF

-304 GQSYFKTVGV
+304 GQSYFKTIGV
-314 FPYISRVMDARMLSA
+314 FPYISKIMDKRMLSA
-329 EKTFAQGF
+329 EKTFAKGY

-349 SHSFLSQK
+349 SHSFLSQNLYK
-357 VYNRAV
+357 QAV
-363 ETFKKNVK
+363 ETFKRNVG
-371 TIDDAYDKFYAINT
+371 TIDKAYDKFFAINT

-394 LNKTLKATEDFL
+394 LTKTLKATDDFL

-416 AKAFSDASSREVN
+416 VAALSKSAEDGRK
-429 RQAFDFKALQEMA
+429 AFDFKTVEDLA
-442 GLQDPLAQF
+442 GFGDPLAQF
-451 MNFANAV
+451 MSFANGV
-458 ARGQPIS
+458 ARGAPIT

-480 EQTRYQTVNKSVAAI
+480 EQTKYQTVNKSVAAI

-508 ELNVPNLVQ
+508 ELNPSSLLQ
-517 NKEIQKR
+517 NQQIQKQ
-524 LIDLGGGDVARIM
+524 LIDIGGGNAIRIM

-542 AARVAETMAGRIPS
+542 AARIAESGRIPS
-556 DQGAFQRLLAET
+556 GQQAYETLLKET
-568 EEQILKEGVEITDEL
+568 EQEILKGGVELTDEL
-583 SARAAAKIAKT
+583 TARAAAKMAKT
-594 DQGKEI
+594 QQGKDILETT
-600 MDSVINAGSQL
+600 INAGSQL

-639 ALAKFDKTLFT
+639 ALSKFDKTLFT

-674 AVFKSRSSSALEEY
+674 AVFKSRSPAALQEF

-720 FMSSFKSKPINA
+720 FMSSFRSKPLNA
-732 GIFGKARIPFSAPF
+732 GIFGKTRVPFSAPF
-746 DNGAFRKLEGDAR
+746 ENGAFRSIEADPR
-759 FQNGVDDIYEAM
+759 FVNGVDDIYEAM

-776 KEALTSQGGEISSR
+776 KNALRSQGGEISSK
-790 LSADGLEDITSIR
+790 LSADGLEDVTNIR
-803 FGPDDYRDFDA
+803 FGPDDYRDFDG
-814 ITFRNILGLDEPT
+814 TRFRDILGLDDPSS
-827 MDVKKFIEEMYGGGQ
+827 DVYKFIEEMYGGGQ
-842 KGADARGHLENF
+842 KGAQALSHLEDF
-854 VDYSKKLTDI
+854 VEYSKRLTDI

-892 GGSAAASPL
+892 GGSAAASPF

-927 DVLTPKEVEAVLK
+927 DVLTPKEVEAILK
-940 GGKAFGT
+940 GGKALGV
-947 TQAGVINPK
+947 TQAGIINPK

-987 PDNIDLKRI
+987 PKNIDLQRI
-996 TEYLNSKDVEMIK
+996 TEYLNSKQVEMIK
-1009 PNYGNNAGNV
+1009 PNYGNNAENV
-1019 PMKTIQQMY
+1019 PMNTINKMY
-1028 DEEVMQAPSEEEQAE
+1028 DEEVMQAPNEEQQAE
-1043 EENFIEGGLIAQNEF
+1043 EENFIEGGLQAQKEF
-1058 NSTFLPEAQVKK
+1058 NSTFLPSSEVNKLQVGD
-1070 LEPGGEAVTVNQQ
+1070 EEINQQ
-1083 MPMNQGQ
+1083 VNINQQ
-1090 MQPATGQVTSQ
+1090 ATQPATGQQ
-1101 QVESIFPRDDLLIA
+1101 QVNAAQFQALFPNDPTGAAIA
-1115 AAKRREVPRG
+1115 LRGTQRG

>member
-1 MAEKLSPERQ
+1 MAELNQKQRVFVEG
-11 EFINKLQKTIE
+11 LQKSID
-22 DNTFAPETLNPM
+22 DNTFAPETLNPL
-34 QLRAVDQ
+34 QLRAIDKLIKSKV
-41 FFKKGY
+41 
-47 LKGDLREIISK
+47 LKSKPLKEIYEERTQARE
-58 RSKARQD
+58 D

-105 DVSASFMA
+105 DISASFMA
-113 ANYMRDKIADAY
+113 ANYMRDKIAEAY
-125 KQTDMTGLKLTKNKQ
+125 KKTDMTGLKLTKNKQ

-153 YRFLKG
+153 FKFLKG
-159 AAQLAGRTL
+159 AAKLAGRTL
-168 DLGERAFRSPLGR
+168 DLGERAVRSPLGR
-181 GELAVAA
+181 GELAVAG
-188 AGTAGAGGG
+188 AGTIGAGGG

-221 NMPKKDIDKLN
+221 NLPKKEIDKLN
-232 IVDRAMVE
+232 VVDRAMVE

-260 SGGILNKLFGTT
+260 SGKFLNFAFGTT
-272 GVTQKEIAKF
+272 GDYQKAIAKF

-314 FPYISRVMDARMLSA
+314 FPYISRTMDKRMLSA
-329 EKTFAQGF
+329 EKVFSKGF

-349 SHSFLSQK
+349 SHSFLSQRL
-357 VYNRAV
+357 YNQAV
-363 ETFKKNVK
+363 ETFKKNVG
-371 TIDDAYDKFYAINT
+371 TIDSAYDKFFAINT

-394 LNKTLKATEDFL
+394 LTKTLKASDDFL

-416 AKAFSDASSREVN
+416 VQAMGKAGQGQGRN
-429 RQAFDFKALQEMA
+429 IDFKSVLDQT
-442 GLQDPLAQF
+442 GYSDPLAQF
-451 MNFANAV
+451 MAFANGV
-458 ARGQPIS
+458 ARGQPIT

-480 EQTRYQTVNKSVAAI
+480 EQTKYKTVNKSVAAI

-508 ELNVPNLVQ
+508 ELNVPSLVQ
-517 NKEIQKR
+517 NKEIQQR
-524 LIDLGGGDVARIM
+524 LIELGGGDVVRIM

-542 AARVAETMAGRIPS
+542 AARVAEQMAGRIPTGE
-556 DQGAFQRLLAET
+556 GAFQRLIAET
-568 EEQILKEGVEITDEL
+568 EQQIIKDGIEITDDL
-583 SARAAAKIAKT
+583 RARAAAKIAKT
-594 DQGKEI
+594 PQGKEI

-639 ALAKFDKTLFT
+639 ALSKFDKTLFT

-663 PKDKLFEKIQT
+663 PKDKLFEKVQT
-674 AVFKSRSSSALEEY
+674 AVFKSRSPAALQEF

-720 FMSSFKSKPINA
+720 FMSSFRSKPINA
-732 GIFGKARIPFSAPF
+732 GIFGKARVPFSAPF
-746 DNGAFRKLEGDAR
+746 ENGAFRSIEADAR
-759 FQNGVDDIYEAM
+759 FANGVDDIYEAM

-776 KEALTSQGGEISSR
+776 KQALRSQGGEISSR
-790 LSADGLEDITSIR
+790 LTADGLEDVTSIR
-803 FGPDDYRDFDA
+803 FGPDDYRDFDG
-814 ITFRNILGLDEPT
+814 TRFRDILGLDDPT
-827 MDVKKFIEEMYGGGQ
+827 SDVYKFIEEMYGGGK
-842 KGADARGHLENF
+842 KGADALSHLEDF
-854 VDYSKKLTDI
+854 VEYSKRLTDI

-927 DVLTPKEVEAVLK
+927 DVLTPKEVEAILK
-940 GGKAFGT
+940 GGKAFGV

-980 DDYVPVD
+980 DDFVPVD
-987 PDNIDLKRI
+987 PKNIDLERI
-996 TEYLNSKDVEMIK
+996 TEYLNKKDVELIK
-1009 PNYGNNAGNV
+1009 PNFGNNGNNL
-1019 PMKTIQQMY
+1019 PASTIYKMY
-1028 DEEVMQAPSEEEQAE
+1028 DEEVMQEPNEEEQAE
-1043 EENFIEGGLIAQNEF
+1043 EENFIEGGLIAQNDF
-1058 NSTFLPEAQVKK
+1058 NNTFLPEAQANK
-1070 LEPGGEAVTVNQQ
+1070 LEPGEGAPANTAMTMPTVQ
-1083 MPMNQGQ
+1083 MPTV
-1090 MQPATGQVTSQ
+1090 TGQVTSQ
-1101 QVESIFPRDDLLIA
+1101 QVADLFPNDPTTIA
-1115 AAKRREVPRG
+1115 AARRREAPRG

>member
-1 MAEKLSPERQ
+1 MAELNEQQK
-11 EFINKLQKTIE
+11 EFVAGLQKSID
-22 DNTFAPETLNPM
+22 DNTFAPETLNVL
-34 QLRAVDQ
+34 QLRAVD
-41 FFKKGY
+41 KLIKSKV
-47 LKGDLREIISK
+47 LKSKPLEEIYK
-58 RSKARQD
+58 ERTKARED
-65 LAKQETVAQDPLGA
+65 LAKQETVIQDPLGA

-105 DVSASFMA
+105 DISASFMA
-113 ANYMRDKIADAY
+113 ANYMRNKIADAY
-125 KQTDMTGLKLTKNKQ
+125 KQTDMTSLKLTKGKK

-153 YRFLKG
+153 YKFLKG

-168 DLGERAFRSPLGR
+168 DLGERAIRSPLGR
-181 GELAVAA
+181 GELAVAG
-188 AGTAGAGGG
+188 AGTIGAGGG
-197 SVAYDLMNNAV
+197 SIAYDLMNKTV
-208 GPSLMDSLLEDLG
+208 GPTLIDGLLEDLG
-221 NMPKKDIDKLN
+221 DMPKKDIDKLN

-260 SGGILNKLFGTT
+260 SGKFLNFAFGTT

-314 FPYISRVMDARMLSA
+314 FPYISRIMDRRMLSA

-357 VYNRAV
+357 LYNQAV
-363 ETFKKNVK
+363 ETFKKNVG
-371 TIDDAYDKFYAINT
+371 TIDKAYDKFFALNT

-394 LNKTLKATEDFL
+394 LPKTLKATEDFL

-416 AKAFSDASSREVN
+416 AKAFSDAATGQIN
-429 RQAFDFKALQEMA
+429 RQAFDFKAIQESA
-442 GLQDPLAQF
+442 GLLDPLGQF

-458 ARGQPIS
+458 ARGEPIS

-508 ELNVPNLVQ
+508 ELNVPSLLQ
-517 NKEIQKR
+517 NKAIQQR
-524 LIDLGGGDVARIM
+524 MIELGGGDVARIM

-542 AARVAETMAGRIPS
+542 AAR
-556 DQGAFQRLLAET
+556 LAESGAIPT
-568 EEQILKEGVEITDEL
+568 GQQAYNTALRQAEEAILKEGIDLTDDL
-583 SARAAAKIAKT
+583 KARAAAKIAKT
-594 DQGKEI
+594 QAGKDTLE
-600 MDSVINAGSQL
+600 SVINAGSQM

-639 ALAKFDKTLFT
+639 ALSKFDKTLFT

-674 AVFKSRSSSALEEY
+674 AVFKSRSPAALEEF

-732 GIFGKARIPFSAPF
+732 GIFGKARVPFSAPF
-746 DNGAFRKLEGDAR
+746 ENGAFRKLEVDPR

-776 KEALTSQGGEISSR
+776 KQALRSQGGEISSR
-790 LSADGLEDITSIR
+790 LTADGLEDVTSIR
-803 FGPDDYRDFDA
+803 FGPDDYRDFDGV
-814 ITFRNILGLDEPT
+814 TFRNILGLDDPT
-827 MDVKKFIEEMYGGGQ
+827 IDVKKFIEQMYGGGQ
-842 KGADARGHLENF
+842 KGAIARGHLENF
-854 VDYSKKLTDI
+854 VEYSKRLTDI

-927 DVLTPKEVEAVLK
+927 DVLTPKEVEAILK

-1019 PMKTIQQMY
+1019 PMKSIQQMY

-1058 NSTFLPEAQVKK
+1058 NSTFLPEAQMKK
-1070 LEPGGEAVTVNQQ
+1070 LEPGGEAAPVNQQ
-1083 MPMNQGQ
+1083 MPMIQGQ
-1090 MQPATGQVTSQ
+1090 MQPATGQVTPQ
-1101 QVESIFPRDDLLIA
+1101 QVSALFPNDPLSAQIA
-1115 AAKRREVPRG
+1115 ARRQT

>member
-1 MAEKLSPERQ
+1 MAELNEKQRVFVEG
-11 EFINKLQKTIE
+11 LQKSID
-22 DNTFAPETLNPM
+22 DNTFAPETLNPL
-34 QLRAVDQ
+34 QLRAIDKLIKSKV
-41 FFKKGY
+41 
-47 LKGDLREIISK
+47 LKSKPLKEIYEERTQARE
-58 RSKARQD
+58 D

-105 DVSASFMA
+105 DISASFMA
-113 ANYMRDKIADAY
+113 ANYMRDKIAEAY
-125 KQTDMTGLKLTKNKQ
+125 KKTDMTGLKLTKNKQ

-153 YRFLKG
+153 FKFLKG
-159 AAQLAGRTL
+159 AAKLAGRTL
-168 DLGERAFRSPLGR
+168 DLGERAVRSPLGR
-181 GELAVAA
+181 GELAVAG
-188 AGTAGAGGG
+188 AGTIGAGGG

-232 IVDRAMVE
+232 VVDRAMVE

-260 SGGILNKLFGTT
+260 SGKLLNFAFGTT
-272 GVTQKEIAKF
+272 GDYQKAIAKF

-314 FPYISRVMDARMLSA
+314 FPYISRTMDKRMLSA
-329 EKTFAQGF
+329 EKVFSKGF

-349 SHSFLSQK
+349 SHSFLSQRL
-357 VYNRAV
+357 YNQAV
-363 ETFKKNVK
+363 ETFKKNVG
-371 TIDDAYDKFYAINT
+371 TIDSAYDKFFAINT

-394 LNKTLKATEDFL
+394 LTKTLKASDDFL

-416 AKAFSDASSREVN
+416 VQAMGKAGQGQG
-429 RQAFDFKALQEMA
+429 RQIDFKAILDQT
-442 GLQDPLAQF
+442 GYSDPLAQF
-451 MNFANAV
+451 MSFANGV
-458 ARGQPIS
+458 ARGQPIT

-480 EQTRYQTVNKSVAAI
+480 EQTKYKTVNKSVAAI

-508 ELNVPNLVQ
+508 ELNVPSLVQ
-517 NKEIQKR
+517 NKEIQQR
-524 LIDLGGGDVARIM
+524 LIELGGGDVVRIM

-542 AARVAETMAGRIPS
+542 AARVAEQMAGRIPTGE
-556 DQGAFQRLLAET
+556 GAFQRLIAET
-568 EEQILKEGVEITDEL
+568 EQQIIKDGIEITDDL
-583 SARAAAKIAKT
+583 RARAAAKIAKT
-594 DQGKEI
+594 PQGKEI

-639 ALAKFDKTLFT
+639 ALSKFDKTLFT

-663 PKDKLFEKIQT
+663 PKDKLFEKVQT
-674 AVFKSRSSSALEEY
+674 AVFKSRSPAALQEF

-720 FMSSFKSKPINA
+720 FMSSFRSKPINA
-732 GIFGKARIPFSAPF
+732 GIFGKARVPFSAPF
-746 DNGAFRKLEGDAR
+746 ENGAFRSIEADAR
-759 FQNGVDDIYEAM
+759 FANGVDDIYEAM

-776 KEALTSQGGEISSR
+776 KQALRSQGGEISSR
-790 LSADGLEDITSIR
+790 LTADGLEDVTSIR
-803 FGPDDYRDFDA
+803 FGPDDYRDFDG
-814 ITFRNILGLDEPT
+814 TRFRDILGLDDPT
-827 MDVKKFIEEMYGGGQ
+827 SDVYKFIEEMYGGGK
-842 KGADARGHLENF
+842 KGADALSHLEDF
-854 VDYSKKLTDI
+854 VEYSKRLTDI

-892 GGSAAASPL
+892 GGSAAAGPL

-927 DVLTPKEVEAVLK
+927 DVLTPKEVEAILK
-940 GGKAFGT
+940 GGKAFGV

-980 DDYVPVD
+980 DDFVPVD
-987 PDNIDLKRI
+987 PKNIDLERI
-996 TEYLNSKDVEMIK
+996 TEYLNKKDVELIK
-1009 PNYGNNAGNV
+1009 PNFGNNGNNL
-1019 PMKTIQQMY
+1019 PASTIYKMY
-1028 DEEVMQAPSEEEQAE
+1028 DEEVMQEPNEEEQAE
-1043 EENFIEGGLIAQNEF
+1043 EENFIEGGLIAQNDF
-1058 NSTFLPEAQVKK
+1058 NNTFLPEAQANK
-1070 LEPGGEAVTVNQQ
+1070 LEPGEGAPANTAMTMPTVQ
-1083 MPMNQGQ
+1083 MPTV
-1090 MQPATGQVTSQ
+1090 TGQVTSQ
-1101 QVESIFPRDDLLIA
+1101 QVADLFPNDPTTIA
-1115 AAKRREVPRG
+1115 AARRREAPRG